1 MKVEQ
6 KGNTTIIK
14 DTQGDVAAFL
24 MKLRHEHKTFSK
36 ANLVIDLTQ
45 NPTVSVKEM
54 NAFLPL
60 SKDHKKCKKSF
71 VIVAED
77 FDFNKASDKLEIVP
91 TRQEA
96 FDIIEMDE
104 IERDLGF

>member
-6 KGNTTIIK
+6 KGHTTIIK
-14 DTQGDVAAFL
+14 DTQGDLTGFL
-24 MKLRHEHKTFSK
+24 MKLTHEHKTFAKS
-36 ANLVIDLTQ
+36 NLIIDLTHVKS
-45 NPTVSVKEM
+45 VSVKDM

-60 SKDHKKCKKSF
+60 SKEHSKAKKSF
-71 VIVAED
+71 VIVVED
-77 FDFNKASDKLEIVP
+77 FDFNTASDKLVIVP

-96 FDIIEMDE
+96 FDMIEMDE